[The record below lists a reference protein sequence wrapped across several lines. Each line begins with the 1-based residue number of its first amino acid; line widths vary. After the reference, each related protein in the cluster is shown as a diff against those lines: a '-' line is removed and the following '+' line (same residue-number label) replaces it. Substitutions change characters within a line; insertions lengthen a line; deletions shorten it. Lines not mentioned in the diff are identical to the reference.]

1 MQIVIIEKKKK
12 KGKIIKS
19 KIFLIKV
26 RPVSLINIGPV
37 GRSIREYVQ
46 NY

>member
-1 MQIVIIEKKKK
+1 MQIVIIEKKK

-37 GRSIREYVQ
+37 GRSIREYVR